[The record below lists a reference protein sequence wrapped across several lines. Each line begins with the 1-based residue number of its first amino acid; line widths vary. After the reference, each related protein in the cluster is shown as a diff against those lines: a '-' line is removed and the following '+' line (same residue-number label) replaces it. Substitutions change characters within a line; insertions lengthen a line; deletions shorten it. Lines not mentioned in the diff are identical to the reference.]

1 MLDTGYRIE
10 GFKNLEDR
18 GRLKGG
24 KKNKTDTRGWRPLR
38 FLTVKSRFT
47 GESKRLGQALG
58 VNSRLD

>member
-24 KKNKTDTRGWRPLR
+24 KKNKTDTRGWRPPLLSCR
-38 FLTVKSRFT
+38 KQDAGASI
-47 GESKRLGQALG
+47 GGKQ
-58 VNSRLD
+58 